1 MKNSILV
8 LVCVATLAT
17 MPGCFKDLSCSK
29 KSTAPKPSMPFKTT
43 PEPTPSPS
51 THASTLPAATSSQAE
66 NHPSSVPTVATPAT
80 KTTAAASATSTP
92 TKA

>member
-29 KSTAPKPSMPFKTT
+29 KSNSVT
-43 PEPTPSPS
+43 PAPS
-51 THASTLPAATSSQAE
+51 THVSTLPASAPAQEAPAAHPAPAAS
-66 NHPSSVPTVATPAT
+66 HPSSVPPVAAPVAKVAPVASTP
-80 KTTAAASATSTP
+80 SVP

>member
-17 MPGCFKDLSCSK
+17 LPGCFKDLSCSK
-29 KSTAPKPSMPFKTT
+29 KSNSATPSTPVKTNPVPSPAPSAQTAP
-43 PEPTPSPS
+43 
-51 THASTLPAATSSQAE
+51 AS
-66 NHPSSVPTVATPAT
+66 HPSSMPPVANNQTAPVAAPEAKATPA
-80 KTTAAASATSTP
+80 ASTSSET